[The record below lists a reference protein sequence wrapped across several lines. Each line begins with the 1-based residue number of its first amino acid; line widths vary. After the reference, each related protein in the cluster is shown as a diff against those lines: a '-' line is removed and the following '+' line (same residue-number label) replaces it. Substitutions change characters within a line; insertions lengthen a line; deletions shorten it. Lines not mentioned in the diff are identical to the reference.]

1 MQQALDWILGHAIS
15 IIGGTI
21 LLVGILAV
29 VVLASRQS
37 GRDNEKASENN
48 DPTKGE

>member
-1 MQQALDWILGHAIS
+1 MQQALDWILGNAIP

-21 LLVGILAV
+21 LFVGILAV
-29 VVLASRQS
+29 IVLASRQS
-37 GRDNEKASENN
+37 GKDNEKASESN